1 MPFILQ
7 TNGLTKKISSKALV
21 TDVNI
26 HIPKGEIYGFL
37 GPNGVG
43 KTTVMKMITNIWKP
57 TSGTIEVFGEVLTPK
72 SYEVLKRM
80 GSIIEFPT
88 FYDHMTGRENLQLH
102 CEYMGYYNTGSVE
115 NAMQMLNL
123 TDAADQPV
131 RNYSLGMKE
140 RLGIARAVMCKP
152 ELLILDEPTNGLD
165 PAGMKQIRD
174 LLKML
179 SSEYGITI
187 MISSHILSEVE
198 SIADTVGIIHHG
210 RMMKEIRMQDIE
222 ETNLNYVEISVTD
235 EKKAAYVLAEMLKLH
250 NFKEFDNGKIRI
262 YDHSVSTQQLTKT
275 LALNDVEVMG
285 IGKKAETLEDYFLK
299 LTGEGNDHV

>member
-7 TNGLTKKISSKALV
+7 TNRLSKKIGSKMLV
-21 TDVNI
+21 TDVDI
-26 HIPKGEIYGFL
+26 HIRKGEIYGFL
-37 GPNGVG
+37 GPNGAG
-43 KTTVMKMITNIWKP
+43 KTTVMKMITNLWKP
-57 TSGTIEVFGEVLTPK
+57 ASGTIELVGERLTPK
-72 SYEVLKRM
+72 SYDVLKRM
-80 GSIIEFPT
+80 GSIIEFPV